1 MRTNRGLVFNEF
13 AAWFPKNP
21 RWTREIFLIDQ
32 TVKRQEKQRSHI
44 MTWATLDLLVLELL
58 YKLKYMYSTKKLSI
72 FVLKKYLFIKMSL
85 LFLT

>member
-44 MTWATLDLLVLELL
+44 MTWATLELL

-72 FVLKKYLFIKMSL
+72 FV
-85 LFLT
+85 

>member
-44 MTWATLDLLVLELL
+44 MTWATLELL